1 MTSPYIVGDS
11 SPFLKR
17 VLIPF
22 WVIRIAIMVLEI
34 VVYAAVIAFASADKE
49 TLNDAG
55 LSDATTPTVIAIL
68 VVILVIIASCLILD
82 IVCIVKRSRR
92 TLSPRFFLISNT
104 IQTTVWLVLFIL
116 TLMGISSPIA
126 FIIAVVILTNSAFFV
141 SASFLGLLIYSSIIY
156 HRFRKGTLRGNY
168 APANQSSAYN
178 QPLSYTAGHTA
189 NEPTKPY
196 DANAPR
202 YEMDNRHV

>member
-126 FIIAVVILTNSAFFV
+126 FIIAVVIF
-141 SASFLGLLIYSSIIY
+141 ASFLGLLIYSSIIY

>member
-1 MTSPYIVGDS
+1 MTPPYIVGDS

-34 VVYAAVIAFASADKE
+34 VIYAAIIAFASANKE

-55 LSDATTPTVIAIL
+55 LSDATTPTFIAIL

-116 TLMGISSPIA
+116 ILMNVSSPIA
-126 FIIAVVILTNSAFFV
+126 FIIAVVIF
-141 SASFLGLLIYSSIIY
+141 ASFLGLLIYSSIIY

-178 QPLSYTAGHTA
+178 QPLSYTGGHAA

-202 YEMDNRHV
+202 YEMDNRNV